1 MVASSPGSSMI
12 AKSRW
17 IRRLEERV
25 IELDA
30 TVQKL
35 MTENRALTLEN
46 QLEKELE
53 EAQLHSIGDRRWREL
68 AEEVRR
74 YRQRQHRV
82 DL

>member
-1 MVASSPGSSMI
+1 MVASSSMI

-46 QLEKELE
+46 QRLEKELE
-53 EAQLHSIGDRRWREL
+53 EVQLHSFEDRKWREL